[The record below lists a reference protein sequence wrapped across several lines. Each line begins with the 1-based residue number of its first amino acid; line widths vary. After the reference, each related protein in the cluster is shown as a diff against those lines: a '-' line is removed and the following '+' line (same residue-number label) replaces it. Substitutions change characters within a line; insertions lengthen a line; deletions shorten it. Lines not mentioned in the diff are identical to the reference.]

1 MRERARDKGRLE
13 DIIEYSNHVTQFV
26 EGVTFEELTANKL
39 LYYAVMKNVEVV
51 GEAAFMLTKAF
62 KVAHPETPWKMIE
75 SMRHILVHDY
85 TNVIPR
91 ILWGTAT
98 NDIPEL
104 RKQAETYLNETD
116 WAEWENGEDLFHD
129 PQDAVYKSIVGMAR
143 NMRARGMSSQEIA
156 EITGLSDLEIA
167 EL

>member
-13 DIIEYSNHVTQFV
+13 DIIEYSNHVTQFM
-26 EGVTFEELTANKL
+26 EGVSFEELTSNNL

-62 KVAHPETPWKMIE
+62 KAEHPQTPWKMIE

-85 TNVIPR
+85 TNIIPR

-104 RKQAETYLNETD
+104 RKQVETYLTETD
-116 WAEWENGEDLFHD
+116 WAEWENGEDLFND

-156 EITGLSDLEIA
+156 EITGLSYLEIA

>member
-13 DIIEYSNHVTQFV
+13 DIIEYSNHVTQFMK
-26 EGVTFEELTANKL
+26 GVTFEELTENKL

-104 RKQAETYLNETD
+104 RKQVETYLTKTD
-116 WAEWENGEDLFHD
+116 WAEWENGEDLFND
-129 PQDAVYKSIVGMAR
+129 SQDAVYKSIVGMAR

-156 EITGLSDLEIA
+156 EITGLSYLEIA

>member
-13 DIIEYSNHVTQFV
+13 DIIEYSNHVTQFM
-26 EGVTFEELTANKL
+26 EGVSFEELTSNNL
-39 LYYAVMKNVEVV
+39 LFYAVMKNVEVV

-62 KVAHPETPWKMIE
+62 KAAHPKTPWKMIE

-85 TNVIPR
+85 TNIIPR

-104 RKQAETYLNETD
+104 RKQVETYLNETD
-116 WAEWENGEDLFHD
+116 WNEWENGEDLFND
-129 PQDAVYKSIVGMAR
+129 TQDAVYKSIVGMAR

>member
-1 MRERARDKGRLE
+1 
-13 DIIEYSNHVTQFV
+13 
-26 EGVTFEELTANKL
+26 
-39 LYYAVMKNVEVV
+39 
-51 GEAAFMLTKAF
+51 
-62 KVAHPETPWKMIE
+62 
-75 SMRHILVHDY
+75 MRHILVHDY

-104 RKQAETYLNETD
+104 RKQVETYLTETD
-116 WAEWENGEDLFHD
+116 WTEWKNGEDLFND
-129 PQDAVYKSIVGMAR
+129 SQDAVYKSIVGMAR